1 MNRWFDEIAKG
12 TLIAGAF
19 FMSVSAA
26 AAADGVPEIVTT
38 ADVVLLGEIHDNPR
52 HHLTQAEFVRAIGPK
67 AVVWEMLTP
76 EQARA
81 VEPAWQSDPARLERE
96 LDWASSGWPAFNLYA
111 PVFGAAADA
120 AWFGAQVPRAEV
132 SGIMSGGIAAWFGD
146 AAQAYG
152 LADPLPKAEQAARE
166 ADQLASHCNALP
178 AEMLPVMVDIQRVRD
193 AVLAR
198 AVVQALDTAGGGPV
212 VVITGNGHARLD
224 RGVPVYLSRV
234 RPELKVVALGQSED
248 GIVSGRFDLLRD
260 APAVDRGDPCEAFKK
275 K

>member
-1 MNRWFDEIAKG
+1 MNRWFDEFAKG

-19 FMSVSAA
+19 FVTAFAA
-26 AAADGVPEIVTT
+26 LAEEAVPGFVTS

-52 HHLTQAEFVRAIGPK
+52 HHQTQAKFVRAIGPK

-81 VEPAWQSDPARLERE
+81 VEPAWQSDPDRLERE
-96 LDWASSGWPAFNLYA
+96 LDWASSGWPAFSYYA
-111 PVFGAAADA
+111 PVFEAAADA
-120 AWFGAQVPRAEV
+120 AWFGAQVPREAV

-146 AAQAYG
+146 AAQDFG
-152 LADPLPKAEQAARE
+152 LSAPLPRDEQAVRE
-166 ADQLASHCNALP
+166 AGQQASHCNALP

-198 AVVQALDTAGGGPV
+198 AVVQALDAAGGGPV

-224 RGVPVYLSRV
+224 RGIPVYLERV
-234 RPELKVVALGQSED
+234 RPELTVVALGQSED
-248 GIVSGRFDLLRD
+248 GVVSGRFDLLRD